1 MNKNWS
7 KTTLGKIISEGNGK
21 FQTGPFGSQLHASDY
36 VKDGIPCIM
45 PANMKNNRVD
55 IDNIARIS
63 EKDAKR
69 LSKHIVKKGDI
80 LYSRRG
86 DITLKALITDKEVG
100 YFCGTGCLLI
110 RAGDKID
117 PEFLTYLLSTET
129 NKVWIVKQAVG
140 ATMPNLNTDILSR
153 FPLYIPSF
161 KTQQSIAA
169 VLSALDKKIA
179 LNKQINARLE
189 EMAKTLYDYWFVQ
202 FDFPDANGK
211 PYKSSGGDMVFDET
225 LKREIPKEW
234 EVKQISHWIKADK
247 SGDWG
252 KEQQEGNYTVK
263 VNCVRGADIN
273 AINLQGNIETP
284 IRFILA
290 KNEHKLL
297 SPFDF
302 VVEISGGSPTQSTG
316 RLAPISQYV
325 LDRFDL
331 PLICSN
337 FCKAISL
344 KDTSYFY
351 QFAFMWSD
359 IYKNNILFGWEGK
372 TSGIKNLLFDNFVNG
387 YFECFPPKEIAEQFF
402 KIIDKNHQ
410 EQQLLLKQNHQLT
423 QLRDF
428 LLPMLM
434 NGQVSVTCSGARDG

>member
-1 MNKNWS
+1 MTNIVTITANNYCHSVFDGTHATPKPCPNGYRLITSKNITGDGINIS
-7 KTTLGKIISEGNGK
+7 DAYFISEQDYFEINKRSKVYQWDILFSMIGTVGNLYLEEN
-21 FQTGPFGSQLHASDY
+21 S
-36 VKDGIPCIM
+36 
-45 PANMKNNRVD
+45 D
-55 IDNIARIS
+55 IDYAIKNIGVFSCRDEFKAKWLFYYLQSPMARNHIKRFLNGAVQKFLS
-63 EKDAKR
+63 LKQLRDFPILPFEKDKI
-69 LSKHIVKKGDI
+69 SIVEI
-80 LYSRRG
+80 
-86 DITLKALITDKEVG
+86 
-100 YFCGTGCLLI
+100 
-110 RAGDKID
+110 
-117 PEFLTYLLSTET
+117 
-129 NKVWIVKQAVG
+129 
-140 ATMPNLNTDILSR
+140 
-153 FPLYIPSF
+153 
-161 KTQQSIAA
+161 
-169 VLSALDKKIA
+169 LSALDKKIA

-189 EMAKTLYDYWFVQ
+189 EMAKTLSDYWFVQ

-211 PYKSSGGDMVFDET
+211 PYKSSGGEMVFDET
-225 LKREIPKEW
+225 LKREIPKGW
-234 EVKQISHWIKADK
+234 EVKQISHWIKTDK

-252 KEQQEGNYTVK
+252 KEQQEGHYTVK

-273 AINLQGNIETP
+273 AINSQGNIEAP

-290 KNEHKLL
+290 KNAHKLL

-325 LDRFDL
+325 LERFDL

-351 QFAFMWSD
+351 QFTFMWSD

-387 YFECFPPKEIAEQFF
+387 YFECFPPKEIAEKFF

-434 NGQVSVTCSGARDG
+434 NGQVSVEE